1 MLRKKTLVT
10 IAAVLCGVAMATIT
24 TASWRRAEVLGDE
37 LEAMCIEASRLIGE
51 NADLEILVEEQARK
65 IEELELA
72 ARNYRKR
79 LQEAELSDDKRK
91 ADILE
96 QELHGLRQKAQNY
109 WNLEHNA
116 RGSISM
122 NADEELRL
130 YLDTLNHKYGKV
142 P

>member
-24 TASWRRAEVLGDE
+24 TASWRYMVE
-37 LEAMCIEASRLIGE
+37 LDGRLQTVYREASQLSEE

-79 LQEAELSDDKRK
+79 LQEAELSDDKRN

-116 RGSISM
+116 RGSIRM

-142 P
+142 S

>member
-24 TASWRRAEVLGDE
+24 TASWRYMVE
-37 LEAMCIEASRLIGE
+37 LDGRLQTVYREASQLSEE

-130 YLDTLNHKYGKV
+130 YLDTLTHKYGKV
-142 P
+142 S